1 MIIDRVSDRLAWL
14 GGAEL
19 EVLRQAPPAAR
30 MRFVQ
35 MAGVLLTT
43 SGLAVL
49 SMSFALHDG
58 LQVSWLA
65 AVPFGLLWGFIIL
78 NLDRFLV
85 LSMSAARGGR
95 QLLLM
100 ATPRLAMAVVLAV
113 VISTPLVLRVFAG
126 DITTEVFTMQ
136 LERSA
141 AQKKLEANSNEQHLV
156 SQLARK
162 IAADR
167 SVLAGNLQVRVGS
180 PELATAT
187 ANVNRLQAQ
196 KAQDQTNADNA
207 LAAWRCELYGSG
219 ANCAGASN
227 KPGPGPIAQ
236 GKKMQYEQAVSA
248 LSGVSSQLRAALA
261 AQKSAQRGV
270 GQTQAT
276 TLAAEQSA
284 ARAELP
290 GLVKLYNTDTKVL
303 QQISAQGTTDNRKG
317 IGILTQM
324 QALAALSR
332 QSSTVE
338 ATHIAVGLL
347 FFLIEILP
355 VMVKILLSLCPETPY
370 EAIARARD
378 DTLMDQARIQRAE
391 QRLRAEDESRARTNV
406 EADMRRREE
415 ELGKRANEHVARE
428 MTGII
433 DQQLRKW
440 SLKVRGQLA
449 GPAANGSP
457 ANGSPAA
464 GTPATGTPANGTSAN
479 GTPTSGAAAQ
489 GTGAGPLTL
498 AGAAASGPAA
508 NGVAVNGTAGPGAP
522 VETPLIFLPDEDQL

>member
-1 MIIDRVSDRLAWL
+1 MSIDRVSDRLAWL

-19 EVLRQAPPAAR
+19 EVLRQAPSAR

-65 AVPFGLLWGFIIL
+65 AVPVGLMWGFIIL

-85 LSMSAARGGR
+85 LSMSAARGTG

-100 ATPRLAMAVVLAV
+100 AAPRLLMAMVLAA
-113 VISTPLVLRVFAG
+113 VISTPLVLRVFSG

-156 SQLARK
+156 SQLAGE
-162 IAADR
+162 IAADH
-167 SVLAGNLQVRVGS
+167 SVLAGNLQIRVGS
-180 PELATAT
+180 PGLATAN
-187 ANVNRLQAQ
+187 ASVSRLQGQ
-196 KAQDQTNADNA
+196 KAQDQASVDSA

-236 GKKMQYEQAVSA
+236 QKQMEYQQALSA
-248 LSGVSSQLRAALA
+248 LSAVSSQLQGALA
-261 AQKSAQRGV
+261 AQKSAARGV
-270 GQTQAT
+270 SATQAS

-284 ARAELP
+284 ARAQLP
-290 GLVKLYNTDTKVL
+290 GLVKQFNTDTKEL
-303 QQISAQGTTDNRKG
+303 QQISAQGTADNRQG

-324 QALAALSR
+324 QALAALGA

-338 ATHIAVGLL
+338 STHIAVALL

-428 MTGII
+428 LTAII

-440 SLKVRGQLA
+440 SLKVRGPA
-449 GPAANGSP
+449 GVPAANGSP
-457 ANGSPAA
+457 AGVPAANGSPAS
-464 GTPATGTPANGTSAN
+464 GTPA
-479 GTPTSGAAAQ
+479 SGAPAHAAAASLLAPAGAVASGATVN
-489 GTGAGPLTL
+489 GTGAG
-498 AGAAASGPAA
+498 
-508 NGVAVNGTAGPGAP
+508 GTAGPA
-522 VETPLIFLPDEDQL
+522 ETPFISLPDEDEL